1 MTKKILFLS
10 RTPAIFSYYKTTIE
24 ELCLRGNMV
33 EICFLNNDDLLDNG
47 SRYYFDINA
56 EKKEIII
63 EDVKLNLKKFVLISE
78 SKNLKFGI
86 YSTRNDIWIRLIGVI
101 RELITRSSYLRRN
114 EDSVYSI
121 RQKKYL
127 ENYLSR
133 YFKFIS
139 SLNYLLKLKL
149 FIKILQLI
157 NNIIPKSNQINKF
170 LKIKNPDVLVVTPAN
185 LSSRV
190 KNFSSETDYLNS
202 AKKLKIPTV
211 VPVLSWDNLTTKG
224 LMHHSP
230 TITLTWNKIHS
241 QEAFRIHNI
250 NESKVIITGSPF
262 FDKWFD
268 KSLKESNKKDF
279 FIQAKLDFNKPY
291 VLYLGSSKTVS
302 QTESKIVLNLFEKLK
317 NNNIQLLIRPH
328 AANFS
333 QFDDLKNTIPLY
345 PKEGGLP
352 DNDISKQI
360 FFNSMKFSIAT
371 VGINNSAMID
381 SLVNLTPC
389 ITIIDE
395 NHHKSQSNAPHFQ
408 HLKSYGLIYEVKNS
422 SECTDLIK
430 QLIEKGESDNNQQQ
444 KKQFIK
450 DFIRPYGFEK
460 SAGYISARLIELIG
474 EGFTVDK
481 IKEKL
486 MDF

>member
-1 MTKKILFLS
+1 
-10 RTPAIFSYYKTTIE
+10 
-24 ELCLRGNMV
+24 
-33 EICFLNNDDLLDNG
+33 
-47 SRYYFDINA
+47 
-56 EKKEIII
+56 
-63 EDVKLNLKKFVLISE
+63 
-78 SKNLKFGI
+78 
-86 YSTRNDIWIRLIGVI
+86 
-101 RELITRSSYLRRN
+101 
-114 EDSVYSI
+114 
-121 RQKKYL
+121 
-127 ENYLSR
+127 
-133 YFKFIS
+133 
-139 SLNYLLKLKL
+139 
-149 FIKILQLI
+149 
-157 NNIIPKSNQINKF
+157 
-170 LKIKNPDVLVVTPAN
+170 
-185 LSSRV
+185 
-190 KNFSSETDYLNS
+190 
-202 AKKLKIPTV
+202 
-211 VPVLSWDNLTTKG
+211 
-224 LMHHSP
+224 
-230 TITLTWNKIHS
+230 
-241 QEAFRIHNI
+241 
-250 NESKVIITGSPF
+250 
-262 FDKWFD
+262 
-268 KSLKESNKKDF
+268 
-279 FIQAKLDFNKPY
+279 

-302 QTESKIVLNLFEKLK
+302 QKESKIVLNLFEKLK

-481 IKEKL
+481 IKEQL
-486 MDF
+486 SNF